1 MGAIRHYLMGV
12 ETGTVATLGL
22 SEAERESIERFE
34 RDVIHPSMIAL
45 VILDFWAEW
54 CGPCKQLSP
63 VLEKVAADY
72 AEKGVKLAK
81 IDVDEEKLLASQF
94 RIQSIPTVYA
104 IYRGQPVAD
113 LTNYRSEGQI
123 KKALDQLIEQLK
135 IEPEG
140 ATPKAEVEPLIA
152 MGEQV
157 LAEGDAPRAVNI
169 FRQVRDM
176 APDNVEVIGG
186 LVRALVATDEV
197 GEAREILDGLTDEQA
212 KKPEISRA
220 RAALEVAS
228 APTVDTSALEA
239 RLAANPDDHEARFEL
254 ASAKMASGDRD
265 AAADALLEIVHRDR
279 EWNEGAARK
288 KFLQLLEA
296 QGLEDPW
303 SSAQR
308 RRLSAL
314 LFT

>member
-1 MGAIRHYLMGV
+1 
-12 ETGTVATLGL
+12 VATLGL

-34 RDVIHPSMIAL
+34 QEVINPSMTAL

-63 VLEKVAADY
+63 VLDKIAADY
-72 AEKGVKLAK
+72 ADKGVKLAK
-81 IDVDEEKLLASQF
+81 IDVDKEKLLASQF

-113 LTNYRSEGQI
+113 LTNYRSEGQL
-123 KKALDQLIEQLK
+123 KKALDQLLAQLK

-140 ATPKAEVEPLIA
+140 TVPQAEIDPLVA

-157 LAEGDAPRAVNI
+157 LAGGDAPRAVSI

-176 APDNVEVIGG
+176 APENPEVLGG
-186 LVRALVATDEV
+186 LARALIAAGESD
-197 GEAREILDGLTDEQA
+197 EARQIIDGLPDDLA
-212 KKPEISRA
+212 SKPEISRA
-220 RAALEVAS
+220 QAALEVAS
-228 APTVDTSALEA
+228 AAPAADTSAFEQ

-265 AAADALLEIVHRDR
+265 AAAEALLEIVKRDR
-279 EWNEGAARK
+279 EWNDGAARK
-288 KFLQLLEA
+288 RFLQLLEA

>member
-1 MGAIRHYLMGV
+1 L
-12 ETGTVATLGL
+12 ATLGL

-34 RDVIHPSMIAL
+34 RDVIHPSMTTL

-63 VLEKVAADY
+63 ILDKVAADY
-72 AEKGVKLAK
+72 ADKGVKLAK
-81 IDVDEEKLLASQF
+81 IDVDQEKLLASQF

-123 KKALDQLIEQLK
+123 KKALDQLLTQLK

-140 ATPKAEVEPLIA
+140 ATPKAEIEPLIA
-152 MGEQV
+152 MAEQV
-157 LAEGDAPRAVNI
+157 LAEGDAERAANIFGQVREMAPENPKVLGGLARAHLAAGQTEEARAVL
-169 FRQVRDM
+169 DSLS
-176 APDNVEVIGG
+176 PD
-186 LVRALVATDEV
+186 LVA
-197 GEAREILDGLTDEQA
+197 
-212 KKPEISRA
+212 KPEIAQA
-220 RAALEVAS
+220 RAALEVAT
-228 APTVDTSALEA
+228 APAVETGPLES
-239 RLAANPDDHEARFEL
+239 RLASNPDDHEARFEL
-254 ASAKMASGDRD
+254 ASAKMAAGDRD
-265 AAADALLEIVHRDR
+265 CAADALLEIVRRDR
-279 EWNEGAARK
+279 EWNDGAARK
-288 KFLQLLEA
+288 RFLQLLEA

>member
-1 MGAIRHYLMGV
+1 
-12 ETGTVATLGL
+12 VATLGL

-34 RDVIHPSMIAL
+34 RDVIQPSMTSL

-72 AEKGVKLAK
+72 AAKGVMLAK
-81 IDVDEEKLLASQF
+81 IDVDQDKLLASQF

-113 LTNYRSEGQI
+113 LTNYRTEGQLT
-123 KKALDQLIEQLK
+123 KALDQLLAQLK
-135 IEPEG
+135 VEAEG
-140 ATPKAEVEPLIA
+140 ATPHAEIEPLIA

-157 LAEGDAPRAVNI
+157 LGDGDAVRAVSI
-169 FRQVRDM
+169 FRQVREM
-176 APDNVEVIGG
+176 APDDPAVIGG
-186 LVRALVATDEV
+186 LVRALVAA
-197 GEAREILDGLTDEQA
+197 GEADEARQILDSLSPELA

-228 APTVDTSALEA
+228 APAVDTAPLEA
-239 RLAANPDDHEARFEL
+239 RLQTNPDDHEARFDL
-254 ASAKMASGDRD
+254 AVAKMSLGDRD
-265 AAADALLEIVHRDR
+265 RAADELLEIVQRDR
-279 EWNEGAARK
+279 EWNEGAARQR
-288 KFLQLLEA
+288 FLQLLEA

-303 SSAQR
+303 SRAQR
-308 RRLSAL
+308 RRLSAV

>member
-1 MGAIRHYLMGV
+1 
-12 ETGTVATLGL
+12 VATLGL

-34 RDVIHPSMIAL
+34 ADVINPSMTAL

-63 VLEKVAADY
+63 VLDKVAADY

-81 IDVDEEKLLASQF
+81 IDVDKEKLLASQF

-123 KKALDQLIEQLK
+123 KKVLDQLLTQLK

-140 ATPKAEVEPLIA
+140 ATPQAEIEPLIA

-157 LAEGDAPRAVNI
+157 LGDGDPARAANI
-169 FRQVRDM
+169 FAQVREM
-176 APDNVEVIGG
+176 APDNPEVVGG
-186 LVRALVATDEV
+186 LARALIAAGETDQ
-197 GEAREILDGLTDEQA
+197 ARTILDGLTPELA
-212 KKPEISRA
+212 KKPEIARA

-228 APTVDTSALEA
+228 AAPAADTAALES

-254 ASAKMASGDRD
+254 ANARMAAGDRD
-265 AAADALLEIVHRDR
+265 GAAAALLDIVQRDR
-279 EWNEGAARK
+279 EWNEGAARTR
-288 KFLQLLEA
+288 FLQLLEA

>member
-1 MGAIRHYLMGV
+1 
-12 ETGTVATLGL
+12 VATLGL
-22 SEAERESIERFE
+22 TEAERESIERFE
-34 RDVIHPSMIAL
+34 ADVIQPSMTAL

-54 CGPCKQLSP
+54 CGPCKQLTP
-63 VLEKVAADY
+63 VLEKIAADY

-81 IDVDEEKLLASQF
+81 IDVDQEKLIAAQF
-94 RIQSIPTVYA
+94 RIQSIPTIYA

-113 LTNYRSEGQI
+113 LTNYRSEGQL
-123 KKALDQLIEQLK
+123 KKVLDQLLAQLK

-140 ATPKAEVEPLIA
+140 AVPKAEIEPLIA

-157 LAEGDAPRAVNI
+157 LDDGDAARAVNI

-176 APDNVEVIGG
+176 APDNPQVIGG
-186 LVRALVATDEV
+186 LVRALVAAGELE
-197 GEAREILDGLTDEQA
+197 EARQIVDTVPADAASSTDIARA
-212 KKPEISRA
+212 K
-220 RAALEVAS
+220 AALELAS
-228 APTVDTSALEA
+228 APKVDTGPLEA
-239 RLAANPDDHEARFEL
+239 RIAANPDDHEARFEL
-254 ASAKMASGDRD
+254 AGAKMAAGDRD
-265 AAADALLEIVHRDR
+265 GAADALLEIVKRDR
-279 EWNEGAARK
+279 EWNDGAARK
-288 KFLQLLEA
+288 RFLQLLEA

>member
-1 MGAIRHYLMGV
+1 M
-12 ETGTVATLGL
+12 T
-22 SEAERESIERFE
+22 
-34 RDVIHPSMIAL
+34 AL

-63 VLEKVAADY
+63 VLEKIAADY
-72 AEKGVKLAK
+72 ADKGVKLAK
-81 IDVDEEKLLASQF
+81 IDVDKDKLLAAQF

-113 LTNYRSEGQI
+113 LTNYRTEGQL
-123 KKALDQLIEQLK
+123 KKALDQLLAQLK

-140 ATPKAEVEPLIA
+140 AAPQAEIEPLMA

-157 LAEGDAPRAVNI
+157 LADGDAPRAVSI

-176 APDNVEVIGG
+176 APDNAEVIGG
-186 LVRALVATDEV
+186 LVRALVAGRRD
-197 GEAREILDGLTDEQA
+197 GRSARRSSTA
-212 KKPEISRA
+212 CPPSWRTSRRSAVPA
-220 RAALEVAS
+220 RRSRLHQRSGRGHGRAS
-228 APTVDTSALEA
+228 SA

-254 ASAKMASGDRD
+254 ASAKMAAGDRD
-265 AAADALLEIVHRDR
+265 AAADGLLEIVQRDR
-279 EWNEGAARK
+279 EWNDGAARK
-288 KFLQLLEA
+288 RFLQLLEA

-308 RRLSAL
+308 RRLSAV

>member
-1 MGAIRHYLMGV
+1 MGAIRRLLKGV
-12 ETGTVATLGL
+12 ETGTMATLGL

-34 RDVIHPSMIAL
+34 RDVINPSMTAL

-72 AEKGVKLAK
+72 ADKGVKLAK

-123 KKALDQLIEQLK
+123 KKALDQLLTQLK

-140 ATPKAEVEPLIA
+140 AAPKAEIEPLIA

-157 LAEGDAPRAVNI
+157 LSEGDAARAANI
-169 FRQVRDM
+169 FQQVREM
-176 APDNVEVIGG
+176 APDNLEIVGG
-186 LVRALVATDEV
+186 LVR
-197 GEAREILDGLTDEQA
+197 
-212 KKPEISRA
+212 
-220 RAALEVAS
+220 
-228 APTVDTSALEA
+228 
-239 RLAANPDDHEARFEL
+239 
-254 ASAKMASGDRD
+254 
-265 AAADALLEIVHRDR
+265 
-279 EWNEGAARK
+279 
-288 KFLQLLEA
+288 
-296 QGLEDPW
+296 
-303 SSAQR
+303 
-308 RRLSAL
+308 
-314 LFT
+314 

>member
-1 MGAIRHYLMGV
+1 MGV
-12 ETGTVATLGL
+12 ETGTVATLDL

-34 RDVIHPSMIAL
+34 RDVIEPSMTAL

-63 VLEKVAADY
+63 VIEKVAADY
-72 AEKGVKLAK
+72 ADKGVKLAK

-140 ATPKAEVEPLIA
+140 ATPKAEIEPLIA

-157 LAEGDAPRAVNI
+157 LGEGDAPRAVNI

-186 LVRALVATDEV
+186 LVRALVAAGEV
-197 GEAREILDGLTDEQA
+197 GEAREILDGLTEEQA

-228 APTVDTSALEA
+228 APIVDTSPLEA
-239 RLAANPDDHEARFEL
+239 RLATNPDDHEARFEL
-254 ASAKMASGDRD
+254 ASAKMASGDRA
-265 AAADALLEIVHRDR
+265 AAADALLEIVGRDR

>member
-1 MGAIRHYLMGV
+1 LELA
-12 ETGTVATLGL
+12 VATLGL
-22 SEAERESIERFE
+22 TEAERESIERFE
-34 RDVIHPSMIAL
+34 AEVIQLSMTSL
-45 VILDFWAEW
+45 VILDFWADW

-63 VLEKVAADY
+63 VLDKIVTDY
-72 AEKGVKLAK
+72 SAKGVKLAK
-81 IDVDEEKLLASQF
+81 IDVDQDKLIAAQF

-113 LTNYRSEGQI
+113 LTNYRSEGQL
-123 KKALDQLIEQLK
+123 KKVLDQLLAQLK

-140 ATPKAEVEPLIA
+140 AVPKAEIEPLIA

-157 LAEGDAPRAVNI
+157 LDGGDAPRAVNI

-176 APDNVEVIGG
+176 APDNLQVIGG
-186 LVRALVATDEV
+186 LARALVAASELD
-197 GEAREILDGLTDEQA
+197 EARQILDGLPADAAKSTDIGRA
-212 KKPEISRA
+212 K
-220 RAALEVAS
+220 AALELAS
-228 APTVDTSALEA
+228 TPKVDTGPLEA
-239 RLAANPDDHEARFEL
+239 RIAANPDDHEARFEL
-254 ASAKMASGDRD
+254 AGAKMAACDRD
-265 AAADALLEIVHRDR
+265 GASDVLLEIIRRDR
-279 EWNEGAARK
+279 EWNDGAARK
-288 KFLQLLEA
+288 RFLQLLEA

>member
-1 MGAIRHYLMGV
+1 M
-12 ETGTVATLGL
+12 ATLGL

-34 RDVIHPSMIAL
+34 ADVINPSMTAL

-63 VLEKVAADY
+63 VLDKVAADY

-81 IDVDEEKLLASQF
+81 IDVDKEKLLASQF

-123 KKALDQLIEQLK
+123 KKVIDQLLTQLK

-140 ATPKAEVEPLIA
+140 ATPQAEIEPLIA

-157 LAEGDAPRAVNI
+157 LGDGDPARAANI
-169 FRQVRDM
+169 FAQVREM
-176 APDNVEVIGG
+176 APDNPEVVGG
-186 LVRALVATDEV
+186 LARALIAAGETDQ
-197 GEAREILDGLTDEQA
+197 ARTILDGLTPELA
-212 KKPEISRA
+212 KKPEIARA

-228 APTVDTSALEA
+228 AAPAADTAALES

-254 ASAKMASGDRD
+254 ANARMAAGDRD
-265 AAADALLEIVHRDR
+265 GAADALLDIVQRDR
-279 EWNEGAARK
+279 EWNDGAARTR
-288 KFLQLLEA
+288 FLQLLEA

>member
-1 MGAIRHYLMGV
+1 MGATRRLLKGAAAA
-12 ETGTVATLGL
+12 VATLGL
-22 SEAERESIERFE
+22 TEAERESIERFE
-34 RDVIHPSMIAL
+34 RDVIQPSMTAL

-63 VLEKVAADY
+63 VLDKVAEDY
-72 AEKGVKLAK
+72 AAKGVKLAK
-81 IDVDEEKLLASQF
+81 IDVDKEKLLAAQF

-123 KKALDQLIEQLK
+123 KKALDQLLAQLK

-140 ATPKAEVEPLIA
+140 TTPKAEIEPLIA

-157 LAEGDAPRAVNI
+157 LDEGDAPRAANI
-169 FRQVRDM
+169 FRQVKDM
-176 APDNVEVIGG
+176 APDNPQVIGG
-186 LVRALVATDEV
+186 LARALVAAGETE
-197 GEAREILDGLTDEQA
+197 EAREILDGLPPEVA
-212 KKPEISRA
+212 KKPEVARA
-220 RAALEVAS
+220 RAALEVATA
-228 APTVDTSALEA
+228 APSVDTSALES

-254 ASAKMASGDRD
+254 ASAKMATGDRD
-265 AAADALLEIVHRDR
+265 GAADALLEIVGRDR
-279 EWNEGAARK
+279 EWNDGAARQR
-288 KFLQLLEA
+288 FLQLLEA

-303 SSAQR
+303 SARQR